1 MQAFA
6 AVDAFQ
12 LPLSLDLSAVTL
24 GSIQGAMFAAG
35 FKRIDLLGVSI
46 IGTVAGLGGGL
57 LRDIMLGV
65 TPAALQSNWYLLV
78 AVLGSFIGML
88 LNQLFMRVD
97 GLITLL
103 DALSIGMYAALGTTK
118 ALAAGLPVVPS
129 LFVGTLAAVGG
140 GVLRDLLLNIPI
152 SVLQVGSLYAIAALA
167 GSVSIIVSLLLG
179 ASVAIAGIVCVVV
192 TTLVRLLAVRF
203 GWSLPE
209 QRAIKQRRQRQMREV
224 TETIEAL
231 RTGVIDIDE
240 LSRLALAD
248 DEQPE
253 TAADR
258 AASPRPGSSR
268 ARSRSR
274 DRQPRSR
281 SRWSRRRSR

>member
-1 MQAFA
+1 
-6 AVDAFQ
+6 
-12 LPLSLDLSAVTL
+12 
-24 GSIQGAMFAAG
+24 MFAAG

-57 LRDIMLGV
+57 LRDIMLGLS
-65 TPAALQSNWYLLV
+65 PAALQSNWYLLV
-78 AVLGSFIGML
+78 AILGSFVGML
-88 LNQLFMRVD
+88 LHQLLLKVD

-118 ALAAGLPVVPS
+118 ALANGLPVVPS

-167 GSVSIIVSLLLG
+167 GGVSVVVSIIAG
-179 ASVAIAGIVCVVV
+179 ASVALAGIICVVV
-192 TTLVRLLAVRF
+192 TTVVRLLAVRF

-209 QRAIKQRRQRQMREV
+209 QRTIKQRRQRQLREV

-231 RTGVIDIDE
+231 RTGVITISDLGPLPD
-240 LSRLALAD
+240 SPAKQGDAKRRPAGWWRRL
-248 DEQPE
+248 
-253 TAADR
+253 
-258 AASPRPGSSR
+258 
-268 ARSRSR
+268 
-274 DRQPRSR
+274 
-281 SRWSRRRSR
+281 WRRK